1 MKQIKNILD
10 KVTSGSSVV
19 LFILMVLMVTYQV
32 VARYFFASPSSITE
46 ALTRYSFVWLIIIS
60 ATYMFGQRE
69 HIYISVVKDKLPA
82 GAKMIVSIA
91 IECITI
97 VFALLIMVYG
107 GFTISKMNLLQIDSI
122 LNIPTGVIYSIIPV
136 CGVIIVFYSIYNI
149 LLEVKKGGTLW
160 V

>member
-1 MKQIKNILD
+1 MKTIKNILD
-10 KVTSGSSVV
+10 KITSLSSICI
-19 LFILMVLMVTYQV
+19 FILMVLMVTYQV

-69 HIYISVVKDKLPA
+69 HIYISVIKDKLSQ
-82 GAKMIVSIA
+82 GAKRVVNIL
-91 IECITI
+91 IECVTI
-97 VFALLIMVYG
+97 IFALLVMVYG

-122 LNIPTGVIYSIIPV
+122 LNIPTGIIYSIIPV

-149 LLEVKKGGTLW
+149 MLEVKNKS
-160 V
+160 VN